1 MPVGFLSPFKNEI
14 HGLVRIV
21 VGFLFMTHGGQK
33 LFGWFGAEGTAT
45 LMSEFGLAGVLEFFG
60 GILIMLGW
68 LTGPVAFILAGQM
81 AVAYFWKHVP
91 RGLFPWQNGG
101 ELAVLYSFVFLFLAA
116 FGGGSFSFD
125 AFLGKGKGKSD

>member
-33 LFGWFGAEGTAT
+33 LFGWFGAEGPAT

-68 LTGPVAFILAGQM
+68 LTGPVAFVLAGQM

-91 RGLFPWQNGG
+91 RGFFPWQNGG

-116 FGGGSFSFD
+116 VGGGSFSID